1 MGLSD
6 KEIVALSGAHTLVS
20 IPPMLCNLVRRVL
33 QAQCYAP
40 VSGSEFRVSEVK
52 FGTVALRE
60 GHIRIDLALRVHGLQ
75 ILSSLTT
82 PTFSKSCL
90 CLVSEC
96 ALSRLGGNFLVTM
109 LLKSQVIG
117 I

>member
-1 MGLSD
+1 VQSSLLSL
-6 KEIVALSGAHTLVS
+6 ISS
-20 IPPMLCNLVRRVL
+20 
-33 QAQCYAP
+33 CYAP
-40 VSGSEFRVSEVK
+40 VAGSEFKVSEVK

-90 CLVSEC
+90 CLVFEH
-96 ALSRLGGNFLVTM
+96 ALSKLAGNFLVTM
-109 LLKSQVIG
+109 HLKSQVIG
-117 I
+117 IW